1 MIITEV
7 VYMDEEKSEFEE
19 VLPCAD
25 KLAFD
30 TRKAAQGTA
39 TTAQYQNGADVKP
52 YKCNY
57 CHLWHLSTNYE
68 S

>member
-1 MIITEV
+1 
-7 VYMDEEKSEFEE
+7 MDDNTKFEE

-30 TRKAAQGTA
+30 TRKQAQATA
-39 TTAQYQNGADVKP
+39 TTAEYQNGSSVEP

-57 CHLWHLSTNYE
+57 CKLWHLSTKYN
-68 S
+68 

>member
-1 MIITEV
+1 
-7 VYMDEEKSEFEE
+7 MDDEKTEFEE

-30 TRKAAQGTA
+30 TRRQAQATA

-52 YKCNY
+52 YKCTY
-57 CHLWHLSTNYE
+57 CKLWHLSTSYE
-68 S
+68 A